1 MAYANQP
8 TNLNYLNVVSFQT
21 NFLRMPTVDYFCQRV
36 GIPGI
41 SLSSLMQSTPF
52 AGIPM
57 EGDNLVFEDLSIE
70 FIIDEDL
77 KNYMEI
83 YNWMQAIGFPDNFD
97 QYDSE
102 KDKDLKSDGNIIIHT
117 NKANPNYNVTFKDI
131 FPVALGGINFDT
143 NATSLEPIVVNAVF
157 RYTGAF
163 SVKKIG

>member
-8 TNLNYLNVVSFQT
+8 TNINYLNVISFQT

-57 EGDNLVFEDLSIE
+57 EGDNLAFEDLSLE

-83 YNWMQAIGFPDNFD
+83 YNWMQAIVFPDNFE
-97 QYDSE
+97 QYDAE
-102 KDKDLKSDGNIIIHT
+102 KDKELKSDVNVIIHT
-117 NKANPNYNVTFKDI
+117 NKSNPNYNVTFKDV
-131 FPVALGGINFDT
+131 FPVALGGIGFDT
-143 NATSLEPIVVNAVF
+143 SATSLEPIVVNAVF

-163 SVKKIG
+163 SIKKIG